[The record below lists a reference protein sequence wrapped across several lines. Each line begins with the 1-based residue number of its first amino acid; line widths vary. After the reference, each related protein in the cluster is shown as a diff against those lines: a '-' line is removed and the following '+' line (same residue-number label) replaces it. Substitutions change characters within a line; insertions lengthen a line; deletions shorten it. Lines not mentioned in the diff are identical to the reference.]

1 MQQTLPKDVAG
12 FLVNGRWS
20 SEGVPVEIRAPYDGS
35 MVGRVAMADRAALVE
50 AIQAAV
56 TSFEVTRK
64 MPAYERTG
72 ILKHVA
78 RGLEER
84 KEEFARL
91 IALEAGKPIKTARGE
106 VDRAIFTF
114 SIAAEEAG
122 RITGEFL
129 PLDVQEFTKGRWGIV
144 RRFPI
149 GPVAAIT
156 PFNFPLNLVAH
167 KLAPAIAA
175 GCSIVLKPAPQT
187 PLTALLLGR
196 VITEA
201 GWPAGALNVL
211 PLSNGDAALMV
222 SDDRLKVLSFTG
234 STAVGWDLKAK
245 AGKKRVLLELGGNA
259 GVIIHSDGD
268 LAYATERCAVAGF
281 AHAGQSCISVQR
293 ILVHRPVFDSFLTGF
308 VERTR
313 KLVVGDPLDEKT
325 DVGPV
330 IRESDAI
337 RAVEWIDEAVKGG
350 AKVLCGGKRRGTLVE
365 PTVLTGTTQKMR
377 VNCAEMFAPVKTIEA
392 YDNFDEAL
400 QRINNTQYGL
410 QAGVFT
416 RNAGLMFRAYEE
428 LEVGGVIV
436 GDVPTFRIDNMP
448 YGGTKDSGMGREG
461 LRYAIKEFTEQKL
474 LVANL
479 A

>member
-1 MQQTLPKDVAG
+1 MHSTSTPRLIP
-12 FLVNGRWS
+12 FLVNGRWI
-20 SEGVPVEIRAPYDGS
+20 EDGTPVEIRFPYNGEL
-35 MVGRVAMADRAALVE
+35 VGRVAMADRAALQE

-56 TSFEVTRK
+56 TSFEITRK
-64 MPAYERTG
+64 MPAYERIR
-72 ILKHVA
+72 ILKQVA
-78 RGLEER
+78 CGLDER

-91 IALEAGKPIKTARGE
+91 IAVEAGKPIKTARGE
-106 VDRAIFTF
+106 VDRAIFSF

-122 RITGEFL
+122 RIAGEFL

-144 RRFPI
+144 RRFSI
-149 GPVAAIT
+149 GPIAAIT

-196 VITEA
+196 MITEA

-211 PLSNGDAALMV
+211 PLSNDDAALMV

-268 LAYATERCAVAGF
+268 LAYAVERCAIAGF

-293 ILVHRPVFDSFLTGF
+293 ILVHRPVFDSFLTAF
-308 VERTR
+308 VERTK
-313 KLVVGDPLDEKT
+313 KLVVGDPLDEQT
-325 DVGPV
+325 DIGPV

-337 RAVEWIDEAVKGG
+337 RAVDWIDEAVKGG
-350 AKVLCGGKRRGTLVE
+350 ARVLCGGKRNGTVVE
-365 PTVLTGTTQKMR
+365 PTILTGTTQQMR
-377 VNCAEMFAPVKTIEA
+377 VNCAEVFAPIKTVEP
-392 YDNFDEAL
+392 YDDFDEAL
-400 QRINNTQYGL
+400 RRINDTQYGL

-416 RNAGLMFRAYEE
+416 RDAVHIFRAFEE
-428 LEVGGVIV
+428 LQVGGVIV

>member
-1 MQQTLPKDVAG
+1 MQHTLPKHIAG

-20 SEGVPVEIRAPYDGS
+20 SEGVTAEIRTPYDGS
-35 MVGRVAMADRAALVE
+35 VVGRIAMADGVALEE

-56 TSFEVTRK
+56 TSFKVTRK
-64 MPAYERTG
+64 MPAYERIG

-91 IALEAGKPIKTARGE
+91 ITLEAGKPIKTARGE

-122 RITGEFL
+122 RIPGEFL

-144 RRFPI
+144 RRFPV

-196 VITEA
+196 VIMEA

-211 PLSNGDAALMV
+211 PLSNDDAALMV

-234 STAVGWDLKAK
+234 STAVGWELKAK
-245 AGKKRVLLELGGNA
+245 AGRKRVLLELGGNA
-259 GVIIHSDGD
+259 GVVIHSDGD
-268 LAYATERCAVAGF
+268 IAYAVERCAVAGF
-281 AHAGQSCISVQR
+281 SHAGQSCISVQR
-293 ILVHRPVFDSFLTGF
+293 ILVHRPVFDSFLAEF

-350 AKVLCGGKRRGTLVE
+350 GKVLCGGRRNGTVVE
-365 PTVLTGTTQKMR
+365 PTILTGTTPQMR
-377 VNCAEMFAPVKTIEA
+377 VNCAEVFAPVKTVEA
-392 YDNFDEAL
+392 YDDFDEAL
-400 QRINNTQYGL
+400 RRINDTQYGL

-416 RNAGLMFRAYEE
+416 RDAVLMFRAHEE
-428 LEVGGVIV
+428 LEVGGLIV

-461 LRYAIKEFTEQKL
+461 VRYAIEEFTERKL

-479 A
+479 G